1 MKHEYNEEH
10 LYESPEMKIY
20 ETRVQSVIC
29 QSRTGGAIGEMTQD
43 DTPGSW
49 D

>member
-20 ETRVQSVIC
+20 ETRVQSVVC
-29 QSRTGGAIGEMTQD
+29 GSQGQD
-43 DTPGSW
+43 LEPWTRDTEESW
-49 D
+49 